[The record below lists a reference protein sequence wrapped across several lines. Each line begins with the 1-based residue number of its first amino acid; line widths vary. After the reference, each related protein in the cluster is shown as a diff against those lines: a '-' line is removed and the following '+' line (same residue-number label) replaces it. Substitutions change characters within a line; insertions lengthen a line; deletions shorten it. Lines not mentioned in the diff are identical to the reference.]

1 MGNDL
6 ISVWMA
12 IEIREVVVKATVNR
26 NTVSSSEFV
35 TKNDLVKFQ
44 DKLMSKVLG
53 KVKDLI
59 QDERSFR

>member
-1 MGNDL
+1 
-6 ISVWMA
+6 MA